1 MEDLLNVM
9 MEERRKLNEMRMTTI
24 EKGHLADHGQEIMQ
38 IQLEDKKCSDTNEN
52 GIGNGKTKRGQGNGK
67 FGIGIDEGGKG
78 DYDDGCKC
86 VASNATRICF
96 STSNGN
102 P

>member
-1 MEDLLNVM
+1 MIEKTKSKESTISNMEDLLNVM
-9 MEERRKLNEMRMTTI
+9 MEERRKLNEMKMTTI

-38 IQLEDKKCSDTNEN
+38 IQLEDKKCNDTNEN
-52 GIGNGKTKRGQGNGK
+52 GIGNGKIEIRT
-67 FGIGIDEGGKG
+67 
-78 DYDDGCKC
+78 DDGCKC

>member
-1 MEDLLNVM
+1 
-9 MEERRKLNEMRMTTI
+9 MTTI

-52 GIGNGKTKRGQGNGK
+52 RIGNGKTKRGQGNRK